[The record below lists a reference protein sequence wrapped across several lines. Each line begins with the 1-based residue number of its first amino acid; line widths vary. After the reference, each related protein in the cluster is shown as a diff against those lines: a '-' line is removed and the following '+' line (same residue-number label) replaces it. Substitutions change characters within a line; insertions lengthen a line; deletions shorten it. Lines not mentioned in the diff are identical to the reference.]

1 MKQCSVENDVIAP
14 AFCVDG
20 WPTMALATLLPC
32 RGTFANFESCVVGIV
47 ITVILI
53 RGALIC
59 KIAAQ
64 AAPFAIF
71 CYLLSANPPVSG
83 PENSTFLLCNLFLQ
97 QVGHP
102 PIKVAIIIVVITV
115 IIIMIIILIKLS
127 ECLSG

>member
-1 MKQCSVENDVIAP
+1 METDVIAP
-14 AFCVDG
+14 AFRVDG

-32 RGTFANFESCVVGIV
+32 RCKRRTFSNFESCVVGIV

-64 AAPFAIF
+64 AVPFAIF

-102 PIKVAIIIVVITV
+102 PIKVATIIVVVIV
-115 IIIMIIILIKLS
+115 IIMTIILIKLS